1 MCAVVVPC
9 VLCIMLSLLSDA
21 LVGCGWGWLLLVGV
35 VFVVNNLMNQLEL
48 PNFGLKNMTFM
59 DEIDVIIIVP

>member
-1 MCAVVVPC
+1 MRWWGVGG
-9 VLCIMLSLLSDA
+9 
-21 LVGCGWGWLLLVGV
+21 VGCCWLVHGWCL
-35 VFVVNNLMNQLEL
+35 FVVNNLMNQLEL